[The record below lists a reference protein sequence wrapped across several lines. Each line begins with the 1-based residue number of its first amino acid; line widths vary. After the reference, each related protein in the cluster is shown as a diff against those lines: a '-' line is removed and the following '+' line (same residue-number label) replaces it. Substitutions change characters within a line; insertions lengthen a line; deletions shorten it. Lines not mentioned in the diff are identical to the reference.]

1 MNVPIA
7 LLLAVQVA
15 QAGVSGTVRDELSG
29 APLSGALVTL
39 ADLDLRILTDEEGG
53 FHFSGLRPGPHH
65 ISFARDGFN
74 GRTLHALVPRAGIVE
89 LNVALRPEPVELEGL
104 LVEPR
109 LAIRGTSVVRA
120 TDKRSESI
128 SRAAVRNHP
137 LLPEPDVFRV
147 LEGGEVAILPESHAG
162 LHIRGGAASHTAY
175 EIDGLPVLGPLHAAG
190 LFSAWNPDAISSVR
204 LSRETAVALPS
215 LSGAV
220 IGRTRSPGP
229 QSRVYTSLS
238 TTQARATLDGPLPG
252 VGTGY
257 VLSWRRGFP
266 NSLSGSDDP
275 AKVRGEVGDFL
286 AKVEIPLF
294 GGGLH
299 LLGYGSENDLS
310 AAAVAD
316 APPDAAP
323 ALRNGFEWQTQM
335 LGGTWRGAMALG
347 RMEVRAWSSR
357 GGGRISMPGTVGDDA
372 DNLRLERGFM
382 ATLERA
388 RANGGDVL
396 VGVRLSSGVTRYDTG
411 AGSDSRGGLTIGS
424 VLLAYGG
431 RLGAGV
437 RARAEV
443 DLSTSAVGL
452 RASPTVTATADIG
465 NQITLSAGVSRRH
478 QFAQSLRNEES
489 LLGTVFPADLSV
501 SAGAPGV
508 PVARA
513 DEVRAGVELRPL
525 AGFNITARAY
535 ARSLESVVFVTTSTG
550 SLFSSGAF
558 DVGSADVTGLSIGGA
573 MSGSHY
579 GLVADY
585 AYQRVRN
592 RTSDR
597 GYVPSY
603 APAHRAQLG
612 AVYHPVPTVSVR
624 VSQTGIW
631 GRHATTLLGD
641 VEWEACNLLDGGCEL
656 AGQAVHGTALGGAR
670 PGPYLRTDVGLRL
683 HWHLGLAGRDSMLAL
698 YGTVTN
704 LLNRA
709 NTLNFAIDP
718 VTGESSPIEMLP
730 VSPLVL
736 GLELSF

>member
-7 LLLAVQVA
+7 LLLAAQVA
-15 QAGVSGTVRDELSG
+15 QAGVGGTVRDELSG

-39 ADLDLRILTDEEGG
+39 AELDLQVVTDGEGR
-53 FHFSGLRPGPHH
+53 FRFVGLPPGPHH
-65 ISFARDGFN
+65 ISFVRDGFG
-74 GRTLHALVPRAGIVE
+74 GRTLHALVPRAGVVE

-104 LVEPR
+104 LVAPR
-109 LAIRGTSVVRA
+109 MAIRGADVVRA
-120 TDKRSESI
+120 TDEPRESV

-147 LEGGEVAILPESHAG
+147 LEGGDVAILPESHAG
-162 LHIRGGAASHTAY
+162 LHIRGGAASQTAF

-204 LSRETAVALPS
+204 LSRETSAALPS

-229 QSRVYTSLS
+229 RSRVYTSLS

-257 VLSWRRGFP
+257 VVSWRRGFP
-266 NSLSGSDDP
+266 NGLSRSDDP
-275 AKVRGEVGDFL
+275 AKIRGEVGDVL
-286 AKVEIPLF
+286 AKAEIPLL
-294 GGGLH
+294 GGELR

-316 APPDAAP
+316 VPPNATRS
-323 ALRNGFEWQTQM
+323 LRNGFEWQTQM
-335 LGGTWRGAMALG
+335 LGGTWRGATALG
-347 RMEVRAWSSR
+347 HMELRAWSSR
-357 GGGRISMPGTVGDDA
+357 GSGRISLPGGDDA
-372 DNLRLERGFM
+372 DNLRVERGFM

-388 RANGGDVL
+388 RENRGEVL
-396 VGVRLSSGVTRYDTG
+396 LGLRLSGGQARYDTG
-411 AGSDSRGGLTIGS
+411 AGFDSRGGLTIGS
-424 VLLAYGG
+424 VLLGYG
-431 RLGAGV
+431 RPLGTV
-437 RARAEV
+437 IRTRAEV
-443 DLSTSAVGL
+443 DLSMSAVGL
-452 RASPTVTATADIG
+452 RASPRVTATADIG
-465 NQITLSAGVSRRH
+465 STVTLSAGGSRRH
-478 QFAQSLRNEES
+478 QFTQSLRNEES

-501 SAGAPGV
+501 SAGSPDV

-513 DEVRAGVELRPL
+513 DEVHAGVELRPM
-525 AGFNITARAY
+525 AGVFITARAY
-535 ARSLESVVFVTTSTG
+535 IRSLDSVVLVATRTG
-550 SLFSSGAF
+550 SLLSSGAF
-558 DVGSADVTGLSIGGA
+558 DVGSAGVTGVSVGGA
-573 MSGSHY
+573 MSGSRY

-612 AVYHPVPTVSVR
+612 AVYHPVPTVSLR

-631 GRHATTLLGD
+631 GRHATALVGD

-656 AGQAVHGTALGGAR
+656 AGPAVHGMALGAAR
-670 PGPYLRTDVGLRL
+670 PGPYLRTDIGARM
-683 HWHLGLAGRDSMLAL
+683 HWHLRLAGRESMLAL
-698 YGTVTN
+698 YATVTN
-704 LLNRA
+704 IFNRA
-709 NTLNFAIDP
+709 NALNFAIDP

-730 VSPLVL
+730 VSPLVV